1 MKKPNQIRAVIEQSN
16 PSFIS
21 NPERLQLFVDQGQII
36 STGTAS
42 LSFEYRYTLNVI
54 ITDYADDIARIIV
67 PLLAYLKTN
76 QPELFENPQ
85 RRENGI
91 KYNLD
96 YNNNDTL
103 DLSIDI
109 QLTERVVAKSQGDS
123 TEIKY
128 AAEPIWDKERV
139 RVYFDGKVI
148 FDSGEQP
155 HGNG

>member
-1 MKKPNQIRAVIEQSN
+1 M
-16 PSFIS
+16 
-21 NPERLQLFVDQGQII
+21 
-36 STGTAS
+36 
-42 LSFEYRYTLNVI
+42 
-54 ITDYADDIARIIV
+54 
-67 PLLAYLKTN
+67 PLLAYLKIN

>member
-16 PSFIS
+16 PEFIR

-42 LSFEYRYTLNVI
+42 LSFEYRYNLHII

-67 PLLAYLKTN
+67 PLLAYIKTN

-91 KYNLD
+91 KYELD
-96 YNNNDTL
+96 YNNNDTM
-103 DLSIDI
+103 DLLIDI
-109 QLTERVVAKSQGDS
+109 QLTERVVTTQQGEN
-123 TEIKY
+123 TNIKY
-128 AAEPIWDKERV
+128 APEPVWDKERV
-139 RVYFDGKVI
+139 KL
-148 FDSGEQP
+148 
-155 HGNG
+155 

>member
-16 PSFIS
+16 PAFIN

-36 STGTAS
+36 STGTTS
-42 LSFEYRYTLNVI
+42 LSFEYSYTLNVI

-67 PLLAYLKTN
+67 PLLAYLKIN